1 MDMNKN
7 SFYELELDLLNIL
20 DKYLTYTHNRIVLP

>member
-7 SFYELELDLLNIL
+7 AFYELEFDILTVL
-20 DKYLTYTHNRIVLP
+20 DKYLTYTHNRII